1 MRYERYGSIA
11 LILLVWSGVLG
22 RPLSRLI
29 RGAYGLLFPIAEAA
43 FHLMNG

>member
-11 LILLVWSGVLG
+11 LILLVWTGVLG

-29 RGAYGLLFPIAEAA
+29 QGAYSMQFPIARTA
-43 FHLMNG
+43 FHLVNG